1 MAYTNK
7 DRDRFIGILTKQA
20 GNVAGACRAMN
31 INRRTYYNWMEKHE
45 DFKVTVDDITE
56 ALIDDAES
64 QLQTLISSGNVV
76 AILFYLKTRA
86 KSRGYIERQETDIT
100 SKGDKIKININL
112 DETPN
117 C

>member
-1 MAYTNK
+1 M
-7 DRDRFIGILTKQA
+7 
-20 GNVAGACRAMN
+20 MS
-31 INRRTYYNWMEKHE
+31 
-45 DFKVTVDDITE
+45 FKAIVDEIQE
-56 ALIDDAES
+56 SLIDNAES
-64 QLQTLISSGNVV
+64 KLQKLINEDSPV

-100 SKGDKIKININL
+100 SKGEKISININL

>member
-1 MAYTNK
+1 MAYNNK
-7 DRDRFIGILTKQA
+7 DRDKFLTILTKQG
-20 GNVAGACRAMN
+20 GNVAGACRSMN
-31 INRRTYYNWMEKHE
+31 INRRTYYNWMDKYE
-45 DFKVTVDDITE
+45 DFKAMVEDITE

-86 KSRGYIERQETDIT
+86 KSRGYVERQEQDIT
-100 SKGDKIKININL
+100 SKGDRIKININL